1 MQLWHLH
8 NAEQLILDDE
18 DANPDK
24 YKDKKPLK
32 NLEPFDEENS
42 VEYTKAYFKKALI
55 PKVILVSIA
64 VSISSSWSIFY
75 YLILSIWASMINIY
89 LFRIQMWR
97 NLSWMLLV
105 LSVR

>member
-75 YLILSIWASMINIY
+75 YLILSI
-89 LFRIQMWR
+89 
-97 NLSWMLLV
+97 
-105 LSVR
+105 